1 MDSNS
6 EKKSEQFNISAE
18 KHLQN
23 RISAYK
29 LKQNEIEQIWGAVKK
44 RDEEITA
51 KKEEHEK
58 FRAANVQK
66 EEIKL
71 IKEYQ
76 AELALKPK
84 VQINNF
90 QNFKIT
96 ANHNVYMKELAER
109 KHIKNEASKEIENIL
124 SNAREQGRGPDNS
137 QGRNNQQE
145 NQQTRG

>member
-1 MDSNS
+1 MDSNNG
-6 EKKSEQFNISAE
+6 KTSEQFNISSE

-23 RISAYK
+23 RISTYK
-29 LKQNEIEQIWGAVKK
+29 LKENEIEKIWEAVKK
-44 RDEEITA
+44 RDEELTA
-51 KKEEHEK
+51 KKKEHEK

-76 AELALKPK
+76 AKLDLSPKP
-84 VQINNF
+84 INDF

-96 ANHNVYMKELAER
+96 ANHNVDRKEWEER
-109 KHIKNEASKEIENIL
+109 KHIKNEANKEIENIL

-137 QGRNNQQE
+137 QSRNHGQE